1 MYHNNNNNTYNSN
14 SNMKKYNFDKLE
26 CKSFVSKKLGV
37 RAEFHQVF
45 GIMFLRVT
53 DLNTG
58 IEIRDEFASPREI
71 DYLLKQNGI

>member
-1 MYHNNNNNTYNSN
+1 
-14 SNMKKYNFDKLE
+14 MKKYNFDKLE
-26 CKSFVSKKLGV
+26 IKSFVNKKLGV

-58 IEIRDEFASPREI
+58 IEIRDEFASNREI
-71 DYLLKQNGI
+71 GYLLEQNGI

>member
-1 MYHNNNNNTYNSN
+1 
-14 SNMKKYNFDKLE
+14 MKKYNFDELE
-26 CKSFVSKKLGV
+26 YKSFVSKKLGV

-45 GIMFLRVT
+45 GIMFLRFT